1 MDDAALD
8 VISHCAP
15 LEFLELVNCRRISD
29 AGIIA
34 LLRGQP
40 AVRALL
46 LGGCTG
52 LTDTTCHALAGL
64 RELEDLRLV
73 RCEALTD
80 EGVAAVGQIVSLEHL
95 NLNDSTGVG
104 SKTVRAVA
112 HLPRLRELRLAGT
125 APISD
130 EALRELGEAQT
141 LEALSLAEH
150 RNIGAAGLFEICG
163 LERLVELG
171 LRHCLNLVDDA
182 LAELARRPTLRVL
195 DVAGCTQLSRAGLA
209 HLARITTLCELGLA
223 YAPSV
228 NDETVELLTSLKE
241 LVVLSV
247 AYCPALTSAGL
258 AKLAALPALKQ
269 VDVRQTLGFGPSEV
283 GSLRARR
290 PGNARDQDLRAAVR
304 LAELDLHPPERHR
317 RDGRPHLVRRAGTP
331 QVRLEKNL
339 VSQSLETIPN
349 NVDLGSDRRLQRA
362 LEQWQ
367 PNFLSWWR
375 DVGPEGFQQHD
386 VYLRTAISVEPD
398 GWANFGYVRM
408 PDYRWGIFLAPAEA
422 DRKIGFGDL
431 MHQGYVGVV
440 QSGDRHRVVLEF
452 LHPLRIR
459 GDSRVQRLEDDLLG
473 GLVVSGLIQ
482 NPGSVLTKLG
492 MDGVV
497 RDCPTYQR
505 VRFVRGC
512 FRVLNHG

>member
-1 MDDAALD
+1 GEFVNNPNGQSLAPVHNGEICSIPTCPPCCEDLSGRNTPPRRVICITLKLGSSTGVDDAALD

-112 HLPRLRELRLAGT
+112 RLPRLRELRLAGT

-150 RNIGAAGLFEICG
+150 RDIGAAGLFEICG

-171 LRHCLNLVDDA
+171 LRHCLNLVDDE

-195 DVAGCTQLSRAGLA
+195 
-209 HLARITTLCELGLA
+209 
-223 YAPSV
+223 
-228 NDETVELLTSLKE
+228 
-241 LVVLSV
+241 
-247 AYCPALTSAGL
+247 
-258 AKLAALPALKQ
+258 
-269 VDVRQTLGFGPSEV
+269 
-283 GSLRARR
+283 
-290 PGNARDQDLRAAVR
+290 
-304 LAELDLHPPERHR
+304 
-317 RDGRPHLVRRAGTP
+317 
-331 QVRLEKNL
+331 
-339 VSQSLETIPN
+339 
-349 NVDLGSDRRLQRA
+349 
-362 LEQWQ
+362 
-367 PNFLSWWR
+367 
-375 DVGPEGFQQHD
+375 
-386 VYLRTAISVEPD
+386 
-398 GWANFGYVRM
+398 
-408 PDYRWGIFLAPAEA
+408 
-422 DRKIGFGDL
+422 
-431 MHQGYVGVV
+431 
-440 QSGDRHRVVLEF
+440 
-452 LHPLRIR
+452 
-459 GDSRVQRLEDDLLG
+459 
-473 GLVVSGLIQ
+473 
-482 NPGSVLTKLG
+482 
-492 MDGVV
+492 
-497 RDCPTYQR
+497 
-505 VRFVRGC
+505 
-512 FRVLNHG
+512 